1 VAPTT
6 VKLPDGN
13 PLELPEGATGA
24 DAAAAIGPRLAKD
37 ALGIKVD
44 GELRDLSAE
53 LPDGAAISIVT
64 AKSKGE
70 DADDALWL
78 IRHDA
83 AHVMAEAVVDL
94 WPGTKV
100 SIGPP
105 IENGFYYD
113 FEFPDGQRPTEAD
126 LERIEAA
133 MREHI
138 QADEPFERTDI
149 PAQEAIERFAAE
161 DQPYKVELISD
172 LVRDQGVETVS
183 LYRNGPFTDL
193 CRGPHAPSTG
203 RIKAFKLNSI
213 AGAYWRGDETRTM
226 LTRIYGTA
234 FHSQADLDHHLEM
247 LELARENDHRRL
259 GPELNLF
266 RLREESPGMPF
277 WLPNGTVLWRLVESE
292 VRKQLVKRGS
302 VEIKTP
308 RVLDEELWHRSGH
321 WDNYRENMYFV
332 EPSQREGDE
341 RRYALKPMNCPGA
354 CLVFSSERHSYREL
368 PLRLAEFGDVSR
380 YEREGVL
387 HGLLR
392 VRAFTQDDGH
402 VFCTLDQVPDEVDS
416 ICEAIDELYARFGFD
431 EVRVELSTRPEKSV
445 GTDEQW
451 ERATSGLREALER
464 QGRPYDVS
472 PGEGTFYGPKIDFH
486 VTDALGRSWQ
496 LGTCQLDFQMPA
508 RFELAYQGE
517 DNADHTPVMIHRALL
532 GSMERFIGI
541 LIEHYGGRFPAWLAP
556 VQAAILPVSDS
567 FNDYAE
573 SVRAQLAGAGVR
585 VRVDE
590 RTESVGRKIRDAELA
605 KVPFMLVVGERERD
619 AGTASVRSHE
629 RGDMGALAPAE
640 LPALIAG
647 S

>member
-1 VAPTT
+1 MRRRRS
-6 VKLPDGN
+6 
-13 PLELPEGATGA
+13 
-24 DAAAAIGPRLAKD
+24 GPRLAQD

-44 GELRDLSAE
+44 GELRDLSAP
-53 LPDGAAISIVT
+53 LPDGAEIAIVT
-64 AKSKGE
+64 KKSKGAE
-70 DADDALWL
+70 AEDALWL

-83 AHVMAEAVVDL
+83 AHVMATAVVDL

-105 IENGFYYD
+105 VADGFYYD
-113 FEFPDGQRPTEAD
+113 FEFPDGERPSEVD

-138 QADEPFERTDI
+138 AADEPFEREEVSVD
-149 PAQEAIERFAAE
+149 EALERFRAE
-161 DQPYKVELISD
+161 DQPYKVELIED
-172 LVRDQGVETVS
+172 LVRDQGVDGVS

-203 RIKAFKLNSI
+203 RIKAFKLSSI
-213 AGAYWRGDETRTM
+213 AGAYWRGDENRTM

-234 FHSQADLDHHLEM
+234 FHSQKELDEHLAL
-247 LELARENDHRRL
+247 LEAARENDHRKL
-259 GPELNLF
+259 GPLLDLF
-266 RLREESPGMPF
+266 QLRPEAPGMPF
-277 WLPNGTVLWRLVESE
+277 WLPQGTILLRLIERE
-292 VRKQLVKRGS
+292 VRAQLEKRGYS
-302 VEIKTP
+302 EIKTP

-354 CLVFSSERHSYREL
+354 CLVFGSERHSYREL

-392 VRAFTQDDGH
+392 VRAFTQDDAH
-402 VFCTLDQVPDEVDS
+402 VYCTLEQVPDEVDS

-431 EVRVELSTRPEKSV
+431 QVRVELSTRPEKSV

-451 ERATSGLREALER
+451 ERATEGLREALER
-464 QGRPYDVS
+464 QGREYDVS

-496 LGTCQLDFQMPA
+496 LGTCQLDFQMP
-508 RFELAYQGE
+508 
-517 DNADHTPVMIHRALL
+517 
-532 GSMERFIGI
+532 ERFDLTLPGRGQRRPPAGDDPSRPAR
-541 LIEHYGGRFPAWLAP
+541 LDGALRRDPDRAPRRPLPRLARADAGRGAAGRRPPSRLREGRCRGAEGGR
-556 VQAAILPVSDS
+556 
-567 FNDYAE
+567 
-573 SVRAQLAGAGVR
+573 GAGSAS
-585 VRVDE
+585 
-590 RTESVGRKIRDAELA
+590 TSAPSPSVA
-605 KVPFMLVVGERERD
+605 
-619 AGTASVRSHE
+619 RSATPSS
-629 RGDMGALAPAE
+629 RR
-640 LPALIAG
+640 
-647 S
+647 SRSW